1 MSYDP
6 YQTHVQTRAA
16 AGSDIDAGLQ
26 SFMRGVYNTMAIGL
40 GVTGVVAFGFA
51 QMMLGNP
58 ELMKTV
64 LGGPLFFVLAFAPL
78 VFIFA
83 GFTQSRVAR
92 WPAAK
97 LQTMFYAFSALMGL
111 SMSTI
116 FVVYSAES
124 IARVFFITAGTF
136 AAVSLYGY
144 TTKRD
149 LSGMG
154 SFLFMG
160 VIGLIIASV
169 VNIFLG
175 SAMVQFVVSVIGVL
189 VFTGLAA
196 WQTQM
201 LKETYA
207 YGRME
212 DNAKLAVMGA
222 LNLYLS
228 FINLFQFLLS
238 LMGGQRE

>member
-1 MSYDP
+1 MTHDP
-6 YQTHVQTRAA
+6 YQTHVNTRAA
-16 AGSDIDAGLQ
+16 AGTDIDAGLQ
-26 SFMRGVYNTMAIGL
+26 GFMRGVFNTMALGL

-51 QMMLGNP
+51 QMLQGS
-58 ELMKTV
+58 EALYKAV
-64 LGGPLFFVLAFAPL
+64 LGSPLIYLLMFAPL
-78 VFIFA
+78 IFLMG
-83 GFTQSRVAR
+83 GFTPSRVAR
-92 WPAAK
+92 WPASK
-97 LQTMFYAFSALMGL
+97 LQTMFYVFAGIMGL

-116 FVVYSAES
+116 FLVYSAES
-124 IARVFFITAGTF
+124 IARVFFITAATF

-144 TTKRD
+144 VTKRD
-149 LSGMG
+149 LSKFG

-160 VIGLIIASV
+160 LIGLVIASV
-169 VNIFLG
+169 VNVFLG
-175 SAMVQFVVSVIGVL
+175 SSMVQFVLSVIGIL

-212 DNAKLAVMGA
+212 ENAKLAVMGA

-228 FINLFQFLLS
+228 FINLFQSLMH
-238 LMGGQRE
+238 LMGGRE